1 MKLSFFTSVTNKGII
16 KKLKPFLT
24 DKGYIYKAQISIEV
38 NDELV
43 YDVKIVTGTFEQYL
57 LVQSHLH

>member
-1 MKLSFFTSVTNKGII
+1 MTLSFFTSVTNKGII

-24 DKGYIYKAQISIEV
+24 DKGYIYEAQISIEV

>member
-24 DKGYIYKAQISIEV
+24 GKGYIYEAQISIEV